1 MRPGDYAVVA
11 FALVLLPW
19 LYLTHWGGGGL
30 GDLVQIRD
38 GAGHEITLVLGEDGE
53 VEVEG
58 PLGRSVIEV
67 RDGAARFVRSPCQG
81 KVCIHSGWLR
91 SGGDFTACL
100 PNRISLT
107 VAAAG
112 RQYDSINF

>member
-19 LYLTHWGGGGL
+19 LYLTYWTGGEP
-30 GDLVQIRD
+30 GDRVQIRD
-38 GAGHEITLVLGEDGE
+38 AAGREITLSLAEDHDLE
-53 VEVEG
+53 IEG

-81 KVCIHSGWLR
+81 KLCIHAGWLR
-91 SGGDFTACL
+91 TGGDFTACL
-100 PNRISLT
+100 PNRVSLA
-107 VAAAG
+107 VAATG
-112 RQYDSINF
+112 QRYDSINF